1 MICRVSVDAGFVWAA
16 AGPIRPFQS
25 PALAYIGRLEPYRGP
40 RNGRTVILGS
50 ATMPALLRKGN
61 LVMTKRRT
69 RTVSSSALS
78 VAVLLIIGS
87 AQPVHA
93 ANSTDTALLRGAV
106 SAENITRH
114 LEALQAIADANDG
127 NRAAGTSGHVA
138 SAEYIEGQLQAAGYE
153 TDRQHFTYSKFVLD
167 LAVLA
172 QTAPTPTTYT
182 YGDEYRDMTYS
193 GEGDVTARVTAVD
206 VNLAGDRAS
215 TSGCET
221 SDFTSF
227 PAGNIALIQRGTCD
241 FALKAANAEAAGAS
255 AVIIFNQGNVNPADD
270 RFGVVNGTLGEAGTA
285 IPVVGASFAVGEEL
299 AGTEGVEMRVALENH
314 EELVETF
321 NVIADT
327 AGRADRTVVVG
338 AHLDSVAEGPGIND
352 NGSGSAAILEAALQ
366 MAELG
371 IEPTNRT
378 RFVFW
383 SGEEDGLIGSDYYVS
398 QLSARDIKDHA
409 VNLNFD
415 MVASPN
421 PVRFVY
427 DGDGGAFGAEGP
439 NGSDTVEDVFLEYFA
454 SQGLATAPT
463 EFDGRSD
470 YFGFIENGIPAGG
483 LFTGAEGIK
492 SQEEADIFGGTAG
505 RAYDPCY
512 HAACDTIANI
522 DPVVL
527 EEMADAIA
535 HSTLTF
541 AMTTSAVKGTAKG
554 SGGNPGGD
562 FAFKGN
568 HSLR

>member
-1 MICRVSVDAGFVWAA
+1 
-16 AGPIRPFQS
+16 
-25 PALAYIGRLEPYRGP
+25 
-40 RNGRTVILGS
+40 VI
-50 ATMPALLRKGN
+50 
-61 LVMTKRRT
+61 TKRRT
-69 RTVSSSALS
+69 RTASSSALS
-78 VAVLLIIGS
+78 LAVLLILGS

-93 ANSTDTALLRGAV
+93 DNGTDTAILRDAV
-106 SAENITRH
+106 SAENIISH

-138 SAEYIEGQLQAAGYE
+138 SAKYIEAQLQAAGYE
-153 TDRQHFTYSKFVLD
+153 TERQYFEYPKFIVDR
-167 LAVLA
+167 AVLA
-172 QTAPTPTTYT
+172 QTTPTPTTYT
-182 YGDEYRDMTYS
+182 YADEYLDMANS
-193 GEGDVTARVTAVD
+193 GEGDVTAPVTAVD

-215 TSGCET
+215 TSGCEA
-221 SDFTSF
+221 SDFTGF
-227 PAGNIALIQRGTCD
+227 PAGNIALIQRGTCA
-241 FALKAANAEAAGAS
+241 FGIKAANAEAAGAS
-255 AVIIFNQGNVNPADD
+255 AVIIFNQGNTDPADD
-270 RFGVVNGTLGEAGTA
+270 RFGVLNGTLGEEGTT
-285 IPVVGASFAVGEEL
+285 IPVVGTSFAVGEEL
-299 AGTEGVEMRVALENH
+299 ATTQAVEVRVALETH
-314 EELVETF
+314 EELIETF

-352 NGSGSAAILEAALQ
+352 NGSGSAAILETALQ
-366 MAELG
+366 IAELG

-378 RFVFW
+378 RFAFW

-427 DGDGGAFGAEGP
+427 DGDGDAFGAEGP
-439 NGSDTVEDVFLEYFA
+439 NGSNTVEDVFLEYFA

-492 SQEEADIFGGTAG
+492 SEEEVDIFGGTAG

-512 HAACDTIANI
+512 HAACDTITNI

-535 HSTLTF
+535 HSTLAF
-541 AMTTSAVKGTAKG
+541 AMTTSAVNGTAKG
-554 SGGNPGGD
+554 SGGKAVSD
-562 FAFKGN
+562 FAFKGS
-568 HSLR
+568 HTLR